1 MLMQEPTENMIN
13 EWKEIFNQ
21 YKNKIKPNK
30 KEGLDIIKYLENH
43 YSIMEIHDNELEN
56 IVEGNIKG
64 NEFNL
69 NKLKGEEPII
79 RVFELNNIEKN
90 KELYDK
96 QDKIF
101 KGTKIIVGIELKTSF
116 IFVEG
121 SSYLYDELMAFT
133 GLDDKDITN
142 YFLVA
147 EYIKCKEK
155 FNIS

>member
-142 YFLVA
+142 CFLVA